1 MGYSITEAAEKIHL
15 STYTLRYYD
24 KMGLLPFVERNDL
37 GNRDFKEK
45 DLEWLKLIRCLKN
58 SGMPIKKIKEVIKLC
73 LEGDDTL
80 NLRREILINHRK
92 DVVNQIAELH
102 KSLEK
107 IDHKIDYYN
116 RTCKNIK

>member
-1 MGYSITEAAEKIHL
+1 MGYSITEVAEKIQL

-24 KMGLLPFVERNDL
+24 KVGLLPFVERNKL

-58 SGMPIKKIKEVIKLC
+58 SDMPIKKIKEVIKLC

-80 NLRREILINHRK
+80 NTRKEILINHRK
-92 DVVNQIAELH
+92 EVVNKITELN

-107 IDHKIDYYN
+107 IDNKINYYERACEN
-116 RTCKNIK
+116 AR

>member
-1 MGYSITEAAEKIHL
+1 MGYSIAEAAEKIDL

-24 KMGLLPFVERNDL
+24 KMGLLPFVERNEL

-58 SGMPIKKIKEVIKLC
+58 SNMPIKKIKEVIKLS

-80 NLRREILINHRK
+80 SIRKEILSNHRK
-92 DVVNQIAELH
+92 EVVNKIEELH
-102 KSLEK
+102 KSLDK
-107 IDHKIDYYN
+107 IDNKINYYE
-116 RTCKNIK
+116 RASKSI